1 MAGRPAKSSNPDLTR
16 RIEEYRAQ
24 GDLSYTEVST
34 FLGVHCSTLTRSVR
48 DHLYSRELERRA
60 VRLMATGKTRQSA
73 LLLLREFARNL
84 PEIERALREVLD
96 SQEAGE

>member
-1 MAGRPAKSSNPDLTR
+1 
-16 RIEEYRAQ
+16 
-24 GDLSYTEVST
+24 
-34 FLGVHCSTLTRSVR
+34 
-48 DHLYSRELERRA
+48 
-60 VRLMATGKTRQSA
+60 MATGKTRQSA